1 MAPKLRDE
9 WKKYI
14 NESFSN
20 IKIHFVSTFDTLN
33 EEGTK
38 YQKRYVHATGI
49 VELLVDLKLFSNN
62 PKLEKQW
69 DSVITAISSRI
80 EGDQKT
86 NTISSE
92 GLKDDSLFT
101 IGFIGQPNVG
111 KSSLINSIFGRKV
124 VSASRTPGHTKHFQT
139 LHLSAGIR
147 VCDSPGLVFPSIID
161 KNLQILCGLYN
172 IAQVK
177 DPYGPILYLSKRID
191 LFKKLNI
198 PRSQDPNQP
207 SSVFY
212 LCEEYAKK
220 CGFYT
225 SKAGRPDT
233 YRVANFTLR
242 QVIDGKIVISW
253 VPPGY
258 ETALDQDFD
267 VSYPENGKIYS
278 ENEST
283 EDEVEGSDEEEEL
296 EELDD
301 IKNFESK
308 CRFSVFNELLE

>member
-1 MAPKLRDE
+1 MTPKLRNE

-14 NESFSN
+14 NENFPDV
-20 IKIHFVSTFDTLN
+20 KIHFVSTFDTLN
-33 EEGTK
+33 EKVTK
-38 YQKRYVHATGI
+38 SQKRYVHATGI
-49 VELLVDLKLFSNN
+49 INLLKDMKSFSNN
-62 PKLEKQW
+62 PSLENQW
-69 DSVITAISSRI
+69 NSIISAISSRI
-80 EGDQKT
+80 EGDQ
-86 NTISSE
+86 NSSAISTE

-177 DPYGPILYLSKRID
+177 DPYGPILYFSKRID

-207 SSVFY
+207 NSVFY

-233 YRVANFTLR
+233 YRVANLILR

-253 VPPGY
+253 MPPDFKEDLDVTFY
-258 ETALDQDFD
+258 ERNSESSDISSESG
-267 VSYPENGKIYS
+267 VSS
-278 ENEST
+278 
-283 EDEVEGSDEEEEL
+283 EDEFEYSDEEEEID
-296 EELDD
+296 E

-308 CRFSVFNELLE
+308 CQFSVFNEILE

>member
-1 MAPKLRDE
+1 VTPKLRNE

-14 NESFSN
+14 NENFPDV
-20 IKIHFVSTFDTLN
+20 KIHFVSTFDTLN
-33 EEGTK
+33 EKVTK
-38 YQKRYVHATGI
+38 SQKRYVHATGI
-49 VELLVDLKLFSNN
+49 INLLKDMKSFSNN
-62 PKLEKQW
+62 PSLENQW
-69 DSVITAISSRI
+69 NSIISAISSRI
-80 EGDQKT
+80 EGDQ
-86 NTISSE
+86 NSSAISTE

-177 DPYGPILYLSKRID
+177 DPYGPILYFSKRID

-207 SSVFY
+207 NSVFY

-233 YRVANFTLR
+233 YRVANLILR

-253 VPPGY
+253 MPPDFKEDLDETFY
-258 ETALDQDFD
+258 ER
-267 VSYPENGKIYS
+267 NS
-278 ENEST
+278 ESSDISSESGISS
-283 EDEVEGSDEEEEL
+283 EDEFEYSDEEEEID
-296 EELDD
+296 E

-308 CRFSVFNELLE
+308 CQFSLFNEILE

>member
-1 MAPKLRDE
+1 VTPKLRNE

-14 NESFSN
+14 NENFPDV
-20 IKIHFVSTFDTLN
+20 KIHFVSTFDTLN
-33 EEGTK
+33 EKVTK
-38 YQKRYVHATGI
+38 SQKRYVHATGI
-49 VELLVDLKLFSNN
+49 INLLKDMKSFSYN
-62 PKLEKQW
+62 PSLENQW
-69 DSVITAISSRI
+69 NSIISAISSRI
-80 EGDQKT
+80 EGDQ
-86 NTISSE
+86 NSSAISTE

-177 DPYGPILYLSKRID
+177 DPYGPILYFSKRID

-207 SSVFY
+207 NSVFY

-233 YRVANFTLR
+233 YRVANLILR

-253 VPPGY
+253 MPPDFKEDLDETFY
-258 ETALDQDFD
+258 ER
-267 VSYPENGKIYS
+267 NS
-278 ENEST
+278 ESSDISSESGISS
-283 EDEVEGSDEEEEL
+283 EDEFEYCDEEEEID
-296 EELDD
+296 E

-308 CRFSVFNELLE
+308 SQFSVFNEILE

>member
-1 MAPKLRDE
+1 M
-9 WKKYI
+9 
-14 NESFSN
+14 
-20 IKIHFVSTFDTLN
+20 N

-38 YQKRYVHATGI
+38 AQKRYVHASGI
-49 VELLVDLKLFSNN
+49 VELLEDIKSFSSDPN
-62 PKLEKQW
+62 LEKQW
-69 DSVITAISSRI
+69 LNVISAINSRI
-80 EGDQKT
+80 EGEQKT
-86 NTISSE
+86 SSVSTE
-92 GLKDDSLFT
+92 GSKDDNLFT

-139 LHLSAGIR
+139 LHLSTGIR

-177 DPYGPILYLSKRID
+177 DPYGPVLYLSMRID

-198 PRSQDPNQP
+198 PLSQDPNQ
-207 SSVFY
+207 SNTVFY

-220 CGFYT
+220 CGFFT
-225 SKAGRPDT
+225 SKAGRPDS
-233 YRVANFTLR
+233 YRAANLILR

-253 VPPGY
+253 TPPGF
-258 ETALDQDFD
+258 EMVFDQCSD
-267 VSYPENGKIYS
+267 EIYFKRPDIDSS
-278 ENEST
+278 EDDS
-283 EDEVEGSDEEEEL
+283 SEEEENS
-296 EELDD
+296 EEDDSDKDEIED

-308 CRFSVFNELLE
+308 CRFSVFNDFIE

>member
-1 MAPKLRDE
+1 VTPKLRDE

-14 NESFSN
+14 NENFPDV
-20 IKIHFVSTFDTLN
+20 KIHFVSTFDTLN
-33 EEGTK
+33 EKVTK
-38 YQKRYVHATGI
+38 SQKRYVHATGI
-49 VELLVDLKLFSNN
+49 INLLKDMKSFSNN
-62 PKLEKQW
+62 PSLENQW
-69 DSVITAISSRI
+69 NSIISAISSRI
-80 EGDQKT
+80 EGDQ
-86 NTISSE
+86 NSSAISTE

-177 DPYGPILYLSKRID
+177 DPYGPILYFSKRID

-207 SSVFY
+207 NSVFY

-233 YRVANFTLR
+233 YRVANLILR

-253 VPPGY
+253 MPPDFKEDLDETFY
-258 ETALDQDFD
+258 ER
-267 VSYPENGKIYS
+267 NS
-278 ENEST
+278 ESSDISSESGISS
-283 EDEVEGSDEEEEL
+283 EDEFEYSDEEEEID
-296 EELDD
+296 E

-308 CRFSVFNELLE
+308 CQFSLFNEILE

>member
-1 MAPKLRDE
+1 MEA
-9 WKKYI
+9 I
-14 NESFSN
+14 N
-20 IKIHFVSTFDTLN
+20 L
-33 EEGTK
+33 
-38 YQKRYVHATGI
+38 
-49 VELLVDLKLFSNN
+49 
-62 PKLEKQW
+62 
-69 DSVITAISSRI
+69 RI
-80 EGDQKT
+80 EGDQKS
-86 NTISSE
+86 NSISSD
-92 GLKDDSLFT
+92 GRKDDSLFT

-198 PRSQDPNQP
+198 NSSLDLNH
-207 SSVFY
+207 SKSVFY

-233 YRVANFTLR
+233 YRVANFILR
-242 QVIDGKIVISW
+242 QVIDGKITISW
-253 VPPGY
+253 TPPGY
-258 ETALDQDFD
+258 EPSLDQSGDYKFEEETD
-267 VSYPENGKIYS
+267 YDSS
-278 ENEST
+278 ENESS
-283 EDEVEGSDEEEEL
+283 EDDEADNSG
-296 EELDD
+296 EELDEID
-301 IKNFESK
+301 VIKNFESK
-308 CRFSVFNELLE
+308 CQFSVFSELLE

>member
-1 MAPKLRDE
+1 VTPKLRDE

-14 NESFSN
+14 NENFPDV
-20 IKIHFVSTFDTLN
+20 KIHFVSTFDTLN
-33 EEGTK
+33 EKVTK
-38 YQKRYVHATGI
+38 SQKRYVHATGI
-49 VELLVDLKLFSNN
+49 INLLKDMKSFSNN
-62 PKLEKQW
+62 PSLENQW
-69 DSVITAISSRI
+69 NSIISAISSRI
-80 EGDQKT
+80 EGDQ
-86 NTISSE
+86 NSSAISTE

-177 DPYGPILYLSKRID
+177 DPYGPILYFSKRID

-207 SSVFY
+207 NSVFY

-233 YRVANFTLR
+233 YRVANLILR

-253 VPPGY
+253 MPPDFKEDLDETFY
-258 ETALDQDFD
+258 ER
-267 VSYPENGKIYS
+267 NS
-278 ENEST
+278 ESSDISSESGISS
-283 EDEVEGSDEEEEL
+283 EDEFEYSDEEEEID
-296 EELDD
+296 E

-308 CRFSVFNELLE
+308 CQFSVFNEILE

>member
-1 MAPKLRDE
+1 MK
-9 WKKYI
+9 
-14 NESFSN
+14 SFSN
-20 IKIHFVSTFDTLN
+20 NT
-33 EEGTK
+33 
-38 YQKRYVHATGI
+38 
-49 VELLVDLKLFSNN
+49 
-62 PKLEKQW
+62 KLEKQW
-69 DSVITAISSRI
+69 NAVISAISSRI
-80 EGDQKT
+80 DGDQKSS
-86 NTISSE
+86 TISTE
-92 GLKDDSLFT
+92 GQNDDSLFT

-161 KNLQILCGLYN
+161 KNLQILCGIYN

-191 LFKKLNI
+191 LFKKLKI
-198 PRSQDPNQP
+198 PCSQDPNEP
-207 SSVFY
+207 NSVFY

-220 CGFYT
+220 CGFFT

-233 YRVANFTLR
+233 YRVANLTLR

-253 VPPGY
+253 TPPGY
-258 ETALDQDFD
+258 EVDLHQSFD
-267 VSYPENGKIYS
+267 ENYTEIDNNSS
-278 ENEST
+278 EAESS
-283 EDEVEGSDEEEEL
+283 EDDEEEED
-296 EELDD
+296 ELDEIDD

-308 CRFSVFNELLE
+308 CRFSIFNELLE